1 MHGSLSSYGALTPG
15 HRNSGGFTSMT
26 TRLHG
31 RRHLFARGVGGLFA
45 LFTIAT
51 APALGDEAKFDVAPW
66 IADLQQIRNA
76 MSDKY
81 ANFEWVV
88 FDREIDLSALFDQTE
103 VRLRGARNDQDARNA
118 IDRFLR
124 AIGDGHLRVRWPT
137 VAAAVPSPLP
147 GMKSD
152 FCSSLGYDVTMS
164 GRALGP
170 YIPGYHPLPDEF
182 APEFP
187 SGVVT
192 SGTNKIGVIRIGLFS
207 PQGFP
212 DLCASVRERLAI
224 PEHSR
229 CDQQCV
235 DRLENAEYAAMSRD
249 LALRV
254 RELQRLGI
262 SVLLIDMTGNGGGS
276 EWAEAAARIMS
287 PLRLRSE
294 RRYAVRGAHWA
305 GYWASRAQEL
315 RRAEQTASAADAR
328 QLEAWAQQVEQAR
341 VEASKPCSS
350 AAFWSGHHPDC
361 EWLAPAFYA
370 TGLLPDATATVLHN
384 KPWGPLVLS
393 PAQYDFEESVWRGP
407 LLVLVDGGTGSAAG
421 EFAAVLQDN
430 KAAVIV
436 GAPADSGCG
445 HTNGGTPTTL
455 TNSHG
460 VLELPDCVRIRL
472 DGSNEMR
479 GIDPDILI
487 GFHATDGMHRKGLRV
502 APVLSQAVATAGQLC
517 RRQHCTGARP
527 R

>member
-370 TGLLPDATATVLHN
+370 TGLLPDTARRCSTTNRGGRWYSALRSMTSKSPSGVGRSWCSWMEAQVQRLGSSQ
-384 KPWGPLVLS
+384 PFSRTTRPPSSWGPPPIRAAATQTVAHPRHS
-393 PAQYDFEESVWRGP
+393 RTAMEFWSCQIVYESALTDRMRCVA
-407 LLVLVDGGTGSAAG
+407 S
-421 EFAAVLQDN
+421 
-430 KAAVIV
+430 
-436 GAPADSGCG
+436 
-445 HTNGGTPTTL
+445 TL
-455 TNSHG
+455 TS
-460 VLELPDCVRIRL
+460 
-472 DGSNEMR
+472 
-479 GIDPDILI
+479 
-487 GFHATDGMHRKGLRV
+487 
-502 APVLSQAVATAGQLC
+502 
-517 RRQHCTGARP
+517 
-527 R
+527 